1 MTDSICILRLS
12 AIGDVTHVIPVV
24 LSLQQQ
30 RPGTVIT
37 WIIGKLEHRLVG
49 DLPGV
54 EFIVFDK
61 KAGPRAYLDLHRQL
75 RGRHFDALLQMQVAL
90 RANVAAALVPA
101 RIKVGYDRARS
112 KDLHGLFINQRIA
125 ATPGQHVRDALASF
139 LEPLGLEA
147 APPVW
152 EIPLSAADH
161 DFARAQLDPAHLNL
175 VISPC
180 ASHRL
185 RNWPAERYAA
195 LADHAIRQHGMRVVL
210 VGSPAAFERA
220 MCAAIEAAMEGPV
233 HNLSGQDTLKQLAA
247 LLTHADLL
255 LAPDTGPAHIASAVG
270 TDVLGLYAASNPH
283 RSGPYR
289 SIEWCVDRYPE
300 ALLKFTGKRVEEAR
314 WGAKAEYPGAME
326 LITVR
331 DACEML
337 DRWVAARRPSRG

>member
-1 MTDSICILRLS
+1 
-12 AIGDVTHVIPVV
+12 
-24 LSLQQQ
+24 
-30 RPGTVIT
+30 
-37 WIIGKLEHRLVG
+37 
-49 DLPGV
+49 
-54 EFIVFDK
+54 
-61 KAGPRAYLDLHRQL
+61 
-75 RGRHFDALLQMQVAL
+75 
-90 RANVAAALVPA
+90 
-101 RIKVGYDRARS
+101 
-112 KDLHGLFINQRIA
+112 
-125 ATPGQHVRDALASF
+125 
-139 LEPLGLEA
+139 
-147 APPVW
+147 
-152 EIPLSAADH
+152 
-161 DFARAQLDPAHLNL
+161 

-210 VGSPAAFERA
+210 VGSPAAVERA

-314 WGAKAEYPGAME
+314 WGAKAEYPGA
-326 LITVR
+326 
-331 DACEML
+331 
-337 DRWVAARRPSRG
+337 